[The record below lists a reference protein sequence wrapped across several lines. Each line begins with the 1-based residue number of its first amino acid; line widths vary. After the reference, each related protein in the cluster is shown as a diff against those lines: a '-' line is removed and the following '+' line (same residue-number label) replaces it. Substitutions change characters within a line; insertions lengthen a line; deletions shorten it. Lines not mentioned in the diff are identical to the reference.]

1 MSYLLL
7 ETTLKYSLLFYDIRV
22 QVSNQSNFF
31 ERFDGVG
38 ELAEKIDPT
47 LVKTYSMNELST
59 QIIFAAANGDML
71 ELRRCFLRSLYILT
85 DLN

>member
-1 MSYLLL
+1 
-7 ETTLKYSLLFYDIRV
+7 
-22 QVSNQSNFF
+22 
-31 ERFDGVG
+31 VG

-71 ELRRCFLRSLYILT
+71 ELRR
-85 DLN
+85 